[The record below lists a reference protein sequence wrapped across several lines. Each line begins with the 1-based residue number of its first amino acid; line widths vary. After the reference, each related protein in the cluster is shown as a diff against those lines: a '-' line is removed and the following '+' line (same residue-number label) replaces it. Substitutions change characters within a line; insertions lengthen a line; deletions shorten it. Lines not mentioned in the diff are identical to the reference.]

1 MNTLYAL
8 SGNRMTRIV
17 MHSAKSSLLVL
28 LCAAAAWG
36 AQPRKAAQNG
46 AQSVMSSTAPR
57 VLVQTVVNNELNAHD
72 TESFMYR
79 DWRQTP
85 DGSKTKEMIETR
97 DGVVARL
104 IAVNNQPLSLQQKS
118 AENDRL
124 QNLLSHPE
132 LQQQKKKEQEED
144 EARVQRM
151 FKELP
156 AAFLYQY
163 DGVQPGKSGELI
175 RLRFQPDP
183 NFRPASR
190 ETSVFKAMSGY
201 MWVSAADMRL
211 AKIEATLFRDVT
223 FGWGILGHLD
233 KGGHFIVEQTKVAP
247 NRWESTDM
255 NIQFTGKVL
264 FFKTLNMRQIEKLSD
279 FRHVPDG
286 LTLAQGIQLLNR
298 NGNQLAE
305 NMGSG
310 R

>member
-1 MNTLYAL
+1 M
-8 SGNRMTRIV
+8 SGIGSRL
-17 MHSAKSSLLVL
+17 AKSVLVVL

-36 AQPRKAAQNG
+36 AQPRKPAQNG
-46 AQSVMSSTAPR
+46 AQSIMASTAPR
-57 VLVQTVVNNELNAHD
+57 VLVQTIVTNELNAHD
-72 TESFMYR
+72 AESFMYR

-104 IAVNNQPLSLQQKS
+104 IAVNNQPLTPQQKS
-118 AENDRL
+118 AEDERL
-124 QNLLSHPE
+124 QNLLRHPE
-132 LQQQKKKEQEED
+132 LQQKKKKEQQED
-144 EARVQRM
+144 EARVKRM

-183 NFRPASR
+183 NFSPASR

-211 AKIEATLFRDVT
+211 AKIEATLFREVT
-223 FGWGILGHLD
+223 FGWGILGHLN
-233 KGGHFIVEQTKVAP
+233 KGGHFIVEQSKIAP
-247 NRWESTDM
+247 NRWQATDM

-264 FFKTLNMRQIEKLSD
+264 FFKTINMRQIEKLSD

-305 NMGSG
+305 NTSNG

>member
-1 MNTLYAL
+1 MNTLFAL
-8 SGNRMTRIV
+8 SGNSMTGIAMRFTK
-17 MHSAKSSLLVL
+17 SALLVL
-28 LCAAAAWG
+28 LCAAATWG
-36 AQPRKAAQNG
+36 AQPRKAIQNG
-46 AQSVMSSTAPR
+46 AQSVMASTAPR
-57 VLVQTVVNNELNAHD
+57 VLVKTIVTNELNAHD

-85 DGSKTKEMIETR
+85 EGSKTKEMIETR

-104 IAVNNQPLSLQQKS
+104 IAVNNQPLTPQQKN
-118 AENDRL
+118 AENERL

-132 LQQQKKKEQEED
+132 LQQKKKKEQEED
-144 EARVQRM
+144 EARVKRM

-156 AAFLYQY
+156 AAFIYQY

-183 NFRPASR
+183 NFTPASR

-305 NMGSG
+305 NMSNG